1 MDAGTVKDDTKNG
14 SRHFIQFS
22 KIVVVFV
29 TAAVTALCTAAVRL
43 SYRMSD
49 ADNMVN
55 AVKAYIEYATIAF
68 VAYSGNSAVE
78 KWLVYHKVGNAL
90 SGMEESGKKDG
101 DG

>member
-1 MDAGTVKDDTKNG
+1 MNTGEKEEERRK
-14 SRHFIQFS
+14 RPFIQFS

-29 TAAVTALCTAAVRL
+29 TVAVTALCTVAVRL
-43 SYRMSD
+43 AYKMSD
-49 ADNMVN
+49 ANNMVN

-78 KWLVYHKVGNAL
+78 KWLAYHKVGNIVSATQD
-90 SGMEESGKKDG
+90 KNDG